1 MRVALY
7 SKNCSSAWFSSP
19 FAVRLKSRG
28 SWDKTSGYQGKK
40 FKEGNPNTNP
50 YGVDYIETRRVYI
63 LLCILVNIENRG

>member
-1 MRVALY
+1 MGQDQWL
-7 SKNCSSAWFSSP
+7 S
-19 FAVRLKSRG
+19 
-28 SWDKTSGYQGKK
+28 GKK